1 MAADRSELVCFVGR
15 TGAGYPATVRRGA
28 TGVPTGEP
36 CAGGASFWLTREAVA
51 AGRQTICYFRIAEW
65 KIERAESSRRI

>member
-1 MAADRSELVCFVGR
+1 MGH

-28 TGVPTGEP
+28 TGVLTGEP
-36 CAGGASFWLTREAVA
+36 CAAGANFWLTCEAVA
-51 AGRQTICYFRIAEW
+51 AGRQTICYFSIAEW